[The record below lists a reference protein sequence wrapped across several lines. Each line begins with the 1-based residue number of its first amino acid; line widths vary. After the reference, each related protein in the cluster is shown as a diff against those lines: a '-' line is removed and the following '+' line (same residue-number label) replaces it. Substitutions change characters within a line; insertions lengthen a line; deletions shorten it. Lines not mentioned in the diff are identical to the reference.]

1 MITKCHVLFPNPINI
16 VQTQDAYNKSDKKKS
31 SVTKSNV
38 FGPHPH
44 RAQLLGKKESDDS
57 SSSLEEDKNA
67 LSEAR
72 KEGKSLRLTK
82 TPLVELAAERVSKS
96 ESESNGLTD
105 ATC

>member
-1 MITKCHVLFPNPINI
+1 ML
-16 VQTQDAYNKSDKKKS
+16 
-31 SVTKSNV
+31 

-44 RAQLLGKKESDDS
+44 RAQLLGKKESDSS
-57 SSSLEEDKNA
+57 SSSLEEENYA

-82 TPLVELAAERVSKS
+82 TPLVELAEQVSKS
-96 ESESNGLTD
+96 ESDSNGLTD

>member
-1 MITKCHVLFPNPINI
+1 MFV
-16 VQTQDAYNKSDKKKS
+16 
-31 SVTKSNV
+31 
-38 FGPHPH
+38 GPHPH
-44 RAQLLGKKESDDS
+44 RAQLLGKKESDSSS

-82 TPLVELAAERVSKS
+82 TPLVELAAERISKS
-96 ESESNGLTD
+96 ESDSNGLTD

>member
-1 MITKCHVLFPNPINI
+1 MF
-16 VQTQDAYNKSDKKKS
+16 
-31 SVTKSNV
+31 

-44 RAQLLGKKESDDS
+44 RAQLLGKKESDSS

-82 TPLVELAAERVSKS
+82 TPLVELAGQVSKS
-96 ESESNGLTD
+96 ESDSNGLTD

>member
-1 MITKCHVLFPNPINI
+1 MTKN
-16 VQTQDAYNKSDKKKS
+16 
-31 SVTKSNV
+31 NV

-44 RAQLLGKKESDDS
+44 RAQLLGVKGSDDYYSSS
-57 SSSLEEDKNA
+57 SSSLEEKNA

-82 TPLVELAAERVSKS
+82 TPLVELAGQVSKS
-96 ESESNGLTD
+96 ESDSNGLTD